1 MPASFSVKPKMVLN
15 PERPLVPPRFS
26 EFRLNMS
33 QAERARAWVMM
44 EKYTPR
50 IRLRNVRK
58 PKIHAMAAGTATT
71 AARVKAAL

>member
-1 MPASFSVKPKMVLN
+1 MVLN

-58 PKIHAMAAGTATT
+58 PKIHAMAAGTTTT